1 MLTNNV
7 SSKFDQQ
14 VEEENPLEDIDE
26 SEDPTAA
33 NDRFKIPEKSG
44 E

>member
-14 VEEENPLEDIDE
+14 VEEENPLEDIDDA
-26 SEDPTAA
+26 EDIPA
-33 NDRFKIPEKSG
+33 NDKFKIPEKRG